1 MATFQ
6 PRAIGEM
13 IMCNCWVRRA
23 DAETRFCVRRGAHNP
38 ECPTF
43 RPTIDPVKAVQD
55 AEERMYR
62 ETGIRS

>member
-1 MATFQ
+1 
-6 PRAIGEM
+6 M